1 MRHFFSIIVPVYN
14 RKEEVEELLRSFQE
28 QSYKN
33 FEVVIVED
41 GSTIPCKEVVNLFE
55 KNISIQYLYKENE
68 GRSIA
73 RNKGMEMARGD
84 YFVFL
89 DSDCFAP
96 KEYLQNLNENL
107 SNHYVDCFGGKD
119 MAHDSFSDLQK
130 AINFSMTS
138 FLTTGGIRGGKVRME
153 KFVPRSFNMGFSRE
167 TWEKVGGFREMFS
180 EDIDISTRIHMKGCS
195 ISLLEN
201 VEVYHR
207 RRTSLRKF
215 AHQVYVFGMSR
226 ITLKMLYPDSL
237 KLVHCLP
244 AVFLLGCI
252 GLLVLSVFWKKVA
265 IIPLVFYLFLLF
277 ISALYSTKKIRI
289 ASLSIL
295 TSMIQLCGYGA
306 GFIQAF
312 TEHILLKHQRNT
324 AKEKELRKGANE

>member
-226 ITLKMLYPDSL
+226 ITQDALSRFFEVGALSSCCISL
-237 KLVHCLP
+237 GVYR
-244 AVFLLGCI
+244 AVGAFCFLEEG
-252 GLLVLSVFWKKVA
+252 GYYSFGFLSVFTLHFCSLFHKEDKNSL
-265 IIPLVFYLFLLF
+265 PLHLD
-277 ISALYSTKKIRI
+277 LYDSTLWIWSRI
-289 ASLSIL
+289 YTGIYRAYPPKTPTKYSQGKR
-295 TSMIQLCGYGA
+295 T
-306 GFIQAF
+306 
-312 TEHILLKHQRNT
+312 
-324 AKEKELRKGANE
+324 